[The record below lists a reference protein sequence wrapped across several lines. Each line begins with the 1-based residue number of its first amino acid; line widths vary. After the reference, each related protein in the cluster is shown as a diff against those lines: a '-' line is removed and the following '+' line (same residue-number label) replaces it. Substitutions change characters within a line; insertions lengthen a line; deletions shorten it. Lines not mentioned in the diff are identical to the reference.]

1 MVKKKKKEQMQQWDS
16 PQHLAGQRQ
25 RHLLIETLVI

>member
-1 MVKKKKKEQMQQWDS
+1 MSIMVKKKKKEQIQQWDS

-25 RHLLIETLVI
+25 NLE